1 MQVQYKSNLNI
12 ILRFTDFYISLLPI
26 NHPDMKTI
34 INWTIALCAVICSAQ
49 TKYESKAHGFSM
61 NEPDGWIV
69 ANNQD
74 ILENLEKL
82 DLDDAKVMKILEDRK
97 GSLHLVSFYKYDP
110 QTHPGFIPAIQ
121 VNLREKRNKDWETF
135 RATLVKSARDM
146 NKLLDNYEFMEE
158 PTDVKI
164 DGIKCI
170 YFRTKFT
177 MKTDNG
183 QEYRVR
189 NRMYIIPKKD
199 YYFQINFTDGL
210 LSDDCSAEFDKLVK
224 SIDIKR

>member
-1 MQVQYKSNLNI
+1 MRKLLTCAMVLYAFVCNAQV
-12 ILRFTDFYISLLPI
+12 
-26 NHPDMKTI
+26 
-34 INWTIALCAVICSAQ
+34 
-49 TKYESKAHGFSM
+49 KYESKIHGFSM
-61 NEPDGWIV
+61 DEPEGWIV

-74 ILENLEKL
+74 VLDNLEKL
-82 DLDDAKVMKILEDRK
+82 ELDDAKIVKILEDRK

-110 QTHPGFIPAIQ
+110 QTHPGLIPAIQ
-121 VNLREKRNKDWETF
+121 INLREKRNKDWKIF
-135 RATLVKSARDM
+135 RDNLVKSAREM
-146 NKLLDNYEFMEE
+146 GKLLDDYEFIEE
-158 PTDVKI
+158 PKDVKI

-183 QEYRVR
+183 QQYRVR

-210 LSDDCSAEFDKLVK
+210 MSEDCAVEFDKLVK
-224 SIDIKR
+224 SIKIRR

>member
-1 MQVQYKSNLNI
+1 MKVI
-12 ILRFTDFYISLLPI
+12 ITCFITLFSL
-26 NHPDMKTI
+26 
-34 INWTIALCAVICSAQ
+34 ASFAQ
-49 TKYESKAHGFSM
+49 AKYESKAHGFSM
-61 NEPDGWIV
+61 NEPEGWIV

-74 ILENLEKL
+74 VLENLEKL

-110 QTHPGFIPAIQ
+110 QTHPGLIPAIQ
-121 VNLREKRNKDWETF
+121 INLRERRNKDWDTF
-135 RATLVKSARDM
+135 KSTLVKSARDM
-146 NKLLDNYEFMEE
+146 GKLLEDYEFMEE
-158 PTDVKI
+158 PADVKI

-183 QEYRVR
+183 QQYRVR

-210 LSDDCSAEFDKLVK
+210 INEDCSAEFDKLVK
-224 SIDIKR
+224 SIDVKR

>member
-1 MQVQYKSNLNI
+1 MKI
-12 ILRFTDFYISLLPI
+12 IITCFITLSTL
-26 NHPDMKTI
+26 
-34 INWTIALCAVICSAQ
+34 IAFSQA
-49 TKYESKAHGFSM
+49 KYESKVHGFSI
-61 NEPDGWIV
+61 NEPEGWIV

-110 QTHPGFIPAIQ
+110 QTHPGLIPAIQ
-121 VNLREKRNKDWETF
+121 INLRERRNKDWDTF
-135 RATLVKSARDM
+135 KSTLVKSARDM
-146 NKLLDNYEFMEE
+146 GKLLEDYEFMSDPIEL
-158 PTDVKI
+158 KI

-183 QEYRVR
+183 QQYRVR

-210 LSDDCSAEFDKLVK
+210 IDEDCSSEFDKLLK

>member
-1 MQVQYKSNLNI
+1 MVTY
-12 ILRFTDFYISLLPI
+12 RFYLSLLKI
-26 NHPDMKTI
+26 KYLMMKTLITCI
-34 INWTIALCAVICSAQ
+34 ITLITWISVAQ
-49 TKYESKAHGFSM
+49 TKYESKVHGFSM
-61 NEPDGWIV
+61 DEPAGWIV

-121 VNLREKRNKDWETF
+121 VNLREKRNKEWGTF
-135 RATLVKSARDM
+135 RSTLVKSARDM
-146 NKLLDNYEFMEE
+146 GKLLDNYEFMEE
-158 PTDVKI
+158 PADVNI

-210 LSDDCSAEFDKLVK
+210 INEDCTAEFDKLVK
-224 SIDIKR
+224 SINIR

>member
-1 MQVQYKSNLNI
+1 
-12 ILRFTDFYISLLPI
+12 
-26 NHPDMKTI
+26 MKTLVTCLVALLT
-34 INWTIALCAVICSAQ
+34 TITSAQ
-49 TKYESKAHGFSM
+49 TKFESKAHGFSM
-61 NEPDGWIV
+61 DEPEGWIV

-74 ILENLEKL
+74 IIENLEKL
-82 DLDDAKVMKILEDRK
+82 DLDDAKVLKILEDRK

-110 QTHPGFIPAIQ
+110 QTHAGLIPAIQ
-121 VNLREKRNKDWETF
+121 INLREKRNKDWATF
-135 RATLVKSARDM
+135 RANLVKSAKEM
-146 NKLLDNYEFMEE
+146 GKLLDEYEFIEE
-158 PTDVKI
+158 PVDVKI

-177 MKTDNG
+177 MKTDSG
-183 QEYRVR
+183 QQYRVR

-210 LSDDCSAEFDKLVK
+210 LNEDCAAEFDKLVK

>member
-1 MQVQYKSNLNI
+1 M
-12 ILRFTDFYISLLPI
+12 
-26 NHPDMKTI
+26 
-34 INWTIALCAVICSAQ
+34 ALYSMLTFAQ
-49 TKYESKAHGFSM
+49 ARYESKVHGFSM

-110 QTHPGFIPAIQ
+110 QTHAGLIPAIQ
-121 VNLREKRNKDWETF
+121 INLRERRNKEWDTF
-135 RATLVKSARDM
+135 KSTLIKSAKDM
-146 NKLLDNYEFMEE
+146 GKLLDDYEFMEE
-158 PTDVKI
+158 PADVKI
-164 DGIKCI
+164 DGVKCI

-177 MKTDNG
+177 MKTDSG
-183 QEYRVR
+183 QQYRVR

-210 LSDDCSAEFDKLVK
+210 VNEDCSAEFDKLVK

>member
-1 MQVQYKSNLNI
+1 M
-12 ILRFTDFYISLLPI
+12 D
-26 NHPDMKTI
+26 
-34 INWTIALCAVICSAQ
+34 
-49 TKYESKAHGFSM
+49 
-61 NEPDGWIV
+61 EPQGWIV

-74 ILENLEKL
+74 IMQNLEKL

-110 QTHPGFIPAIQ
+110 QTHPGLIPAIQ
-121 VNLREKRNKDWETF
+121 INLREKRNKDWKAF
-135 RATLVKSARDM
+135 RENLVKSAREM
-146 NKLLDNYEFMEE
+146 NKLLDEYEFMEE
-158 PTDVKI
+158 PKDVTI
-164 DGIKCI
+164 DGIKCL

-183 QEYRVR
+183 QQYRVR

-210 LSDDCSAEFDKLVK
+210 LNEDCAAEFDRLVQ
-224 SIDIKR
+224 SIAIKQ

>member
-1 MQVQYKSNLNI
+1 
-12 ILRFTDFYISLLPI
+12 
-26 NHPDMKTI
+26 MKTCI
-34 INWTIALCAVICSAQ
+34 TVILTLYSAVSIAQI
-49 TKYESKAHGFSM
+49 KFESKAHGFTM
-61 NEPDGWIV
+61 NEPEGWII
-69 ANNQD
+69 ANNED
-74 ILENLEKL
+74 VLRNLEKL
-82 DLDDAKVMKILEDRK
+82 ELDDAKVMKILEDRK

-110 QTHPGFIPAIQ
+110 QTHPGLIPAIQ
-121 VNLREKRNKDWETF
+121 INLREKRNKDWETF

-146 NKLLDNYEFMEE
+146 GKLLDDYEFMEE
-158 PTDVKI
+158 PVDVKI

-183 QEYRVR
+183 QQYRIR

-210 LSDDCSAEFDKLVK
+210 VSEDCAAEFDKLVK
-224 SIDIKR
+224 SIKIKR